1 MRSIVPGL
9 RSRQFAIKSSLKI
22 KKGFKNKRRSPKRPT
37 LVWGMEEITDNID
50 FSETNG
56 KGGELF
62 ISLTKT
68 FIIALSGIACAGYL
82 PVAIP

>member
-1 MRSIVPGL
+1 
-9 RSRQFAIKSSLKI
+9 
-22 KKGFKNKRRSPKRPT
+22 
-37 LVWGMEEITDNID
+37 MEEITDNIN

-56 KGGELF
+56 KGVELF

-68 FIIALSGIACAGYL
+68 FIIALPGIACAGYH